1 MKEFQIYVIKNI
13 YIISLR
19 KNMAEENIRQEFRLK
34 NIDEIINYFIAEI
47 KQNEH
52 LLILA
57 TAVTGCVSISASAF
71 LAGILIGIT
80 ISAVGL

>member
-1 MKEFQIYVIKNI
+1 
-13 YIISLR
+13 
-19 KNMAEENIRQEFRLK
+19 MAEENIKQEFRLK

-57 TAVTGCVSISASAF
+57 TAVTGCVSISTSAF

-80 ISAVGL
+80 SSAVEL

>member
-1 MKEFQIYVIKNI
+1 MKEFQIYIIKNI

-57 TAVTGCVSISASAF
+57 TPVTGCVSISTSAF

-80 ISAVGL
+80 SSAVEL